1 MDNKKRLNVLDLFSG
16 CGGLSLGFKMAGF
29 NIAGA
34 IDNDID
40 SIKTFKNNFKKGKF
54 FVKDINKITKSEIK
68 KNFKNIDVI
77 IGGPPCQGF
86 SNANRWHKNQNDPRN
101 LLFLKFIEF
110 VKIIRPKLLLIENV
124 SGILSRL
131 NGNIIKNINK
141 ILKKNGYH
149 INYKLLDASEF
160 GVPQLRKRVFIV
172 GNRLNNEDFR
182 KYLKNKKKVT
192 VGEAISE
199 LYPLEKNFKN
209 KLNGTLANGYIKYLR
224 KKNSKL
230 PNHQIIYPAKSTIE
244 KIKHVK
250 QGENWQS
257 IPEHLFKKN
266 RNNRH
271 SSAFKRL
278 KENDFSVTIDTGN
291 AHSNYFHPIFNRIPT
306 PREAARIQSFKDN
319 FEFIGS
325 RTSQYRQIG
334 NAVPPL
340 LAKEIAKTFKKIIF
354 NK

>member
-1 MDNKKRLNVLDLFSG
+1 MTRYVSSYSNVFDNL
-16 CGGLSLGFKMAGF
+16 
-29 NIAGA
+29 
-34 IDNDID
+34 
-40 SIKTFKNNFKKGKF
+40 
-54 FVKDINKITKSEIK
+54 
-68 KNFKNIDVI
+68 
-77 IGGPPCQGF
+77 
-86 SNANRWHKNQNDPRN
+86 
-101 LLFLKFIEF
+101 
-110 VKIIRPKLLLIENV
+110 
-124 SGILSRL
+124 ILSVLKIGRL
-131 NGNIIKNINK
+131 YSGKWA
-141 ILKKNGYH
+141 Y
-149 INYKLLDASEF
+149 
-160 GVPQLRKRVFIV
+160 
-172 GNRLNNEDFR
+172 
-182 KYLKNKKKVT
+182 
-192 VGEAISE
+192 
-199 LYPLEKNFKN
+199 
-209 KLNGTLANGYIKYLR
+209 
-224 KKNSKL
+224 
-230 PNHQIIYPAKSTIE
+230 KSTIE